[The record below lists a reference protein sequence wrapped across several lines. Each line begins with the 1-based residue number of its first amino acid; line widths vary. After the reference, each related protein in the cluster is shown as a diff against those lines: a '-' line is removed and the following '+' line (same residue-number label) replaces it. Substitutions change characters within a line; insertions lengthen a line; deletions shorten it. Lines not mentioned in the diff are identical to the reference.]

1 MGRRKKDTHFRTLSY
16 YFGIAKDFKDQVH
29 ALHDPEGKDN
39 IKIGQNPQLPFGL
52 QRVASSSQSQLSVST
67 GPIA

>member
-1 MGRRKKDTHFRTLSY
+1 MGRRKKIHTLELSY

-39 IKIGQNPQLPFGL
+39 TKIGQNPQLPFGL